1 MPEHYNTVLLESIE
15 KKRDVFLGDTIE
27 CESLTKKTKLENTI
41 TSILD
46 TRLTRSTV
54 ATRWIFFFV
63 TLLDY
68 LFGFYEVE
76 LSFSLRCK
84 SNYINI
90 S

>member
-15 KKRDVFLGDTIE
+15 KKKDVFLGDTIE

-54 ATRWIFFFV
+54 ATRWIYF
-63 TLLDY
+63 L
-68 LFGFYEVE
+68 
-76 LSFSLRCK
+76 
-84 SNYINI
+84 
-90 S
+90 